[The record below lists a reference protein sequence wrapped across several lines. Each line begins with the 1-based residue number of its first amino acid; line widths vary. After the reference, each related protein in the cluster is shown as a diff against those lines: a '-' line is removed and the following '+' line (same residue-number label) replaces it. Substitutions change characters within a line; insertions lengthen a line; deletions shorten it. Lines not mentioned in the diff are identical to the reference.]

1 MNWLDILLL
10 VLTGLAGLLGW
21 RIGIIR
27 VVVTAIGIIV
37 GILLAGRLF
46 PSVAPIFN
54 DVIDSSNG
62 ANVAAFV
69 LVFIVAL
76 ATTALVGS
84 LIKKISKFLMLDF
97 VDKTTGL
104 LFGAL
109 IALLVSSSILSMIE
123 ANPILNLEEPIK
135 ESTLASFLVEDFDI
149 LLRLTKILPENLNPD
164 LPDL

>member
-27 VVVTAIGIIV
+27 VVVTAVGIIV

-46 PSVAPIFN
+46 PSVAPIF
-54 DVIDSSNG
+54 IDMLDSGNG

-76 ATTALVGS
+76 VTTALVGS
-84 LIKKISKFLMLDF
+84 LIKKISRFLMLDF

-109 IALLVSSSILSMIE
+109 MALLVCSSILSMIE
-123 ANPILNLEEPIK
+123 ANPILDLEEPIS
-135 ESTLASFLVEDFDI
+135 ESVLASFLVYDFNI
-149 LLRLTKILPENLNPD
+149 LLKLTKILPENLNPN
-164 LPDL
+164 LPNL